1 MNYRGLLLLRFRMDA
16 LINYQGNYGNVE
28 KFYILRNPS
37 SISYLL
43 KIFLGPTCQND
54 LKKRNY
60 PLEVEVTI
68 HHNS

>member
-16 LINYQGNYGNVE
+16 LLKYQGNYGNVE
-28 KFYILRNPS
+28 KLYILRNPS
-37 SISYLL
+37 SINYL
-43 KIFLGPTCQND
+43 KFFLGSTYQND
-54 LKKRNY
+54 YKKRNY